1 MYSQQG
7 PPSAPSQPLTSPLPQ
22 PGTPSNLPISA
33 SQSSPGSFGGSFS
46 QSSSTQPQ
54 SQSVP
59 KEVALNLASLC
70 KVGQDTVQDIVFR
83 AQEIFQLLR
92 TVQPPNNFGAVVAA
106 NSEKKMKILEQM
118 KTIRT
123 LFNRLKKICDKL
135 DEVAEDPE
143 DRTLESWI
151 PMKGVENE
159 FQNYKDSDAY
169 RAANEERRE
178 LLEQIVIKNQHLKE
192 IIDYTRNVIWEIN
205 SMLAAARK

>member
-1 MYSQQG
+1 
-7 PPSAPSQPLTSPLPQ
+7 LRRVC
-22 PGTPSNLPISA
+22 
-33 SQSSPGSFGGSFS
+33 GS
-46 QSSSTQPQ
+46 
-54 SQSVP
+54 
-59 KEVALNLASLC
+59 
-70 KVGQDTVQDIVFR
+70 VGN
-83 AQEIFQLLR
+83 EK
-92 TVQPPNNFGAVVAA
+92 PPNNFGAVVAA

-178 LLEQIVIKNQHLKE
+178 LLEVNKIEVFAECSSL
-192 IIDYTRNVIWEIN
+192 W
-205 SMLAAARK
+205 

>member
-92 TVQPPNNFGAVVAA
+92 TVQVSLISTKALKLVMA
-106 NSEKKMKILEQM
+106 NLELYNVLLLMNLLLLSKFFFQKKS
-118 KTIRT
+118 
-123 LFNRLKKICDKL
+123 RLKSK
-135 DEVAEDPE
+135 
-143 DRTLESWI
+143 
-151 PMKGVENE
+151 
-159 FQNYKDSDAY
+159 
-169 RAANEERRE
+169 
-178 LLEQIVIKNQHLKE
+178 
-192 IIDYTRNVIWEIN
+192 
-205 SMLAAARK
+205 